1 MDSALLPWFTVT
13 LLWHQ
18 VLRDIWKKE
27 IKCPYDSLGVHPLA
41 WLTQWALDKS
51 GDFLEPRCPSV
62 YAVNLGGDE
71 GLPPPYLVTG
81 VSVVIS
87 SLWAPGERELL
98 GRNRDADTENRLVDP
113 GGEGEGGMNGES
125 STDICALPRVK

>member
-41 WLTQWALDKS
+41 WLTRWALDKS

-81 VSVVIS
+81 VSDVIS
-87 SLWAPGERELL
+87 SLWAPGSESCWAGIETQTQRTDLWTQEGKERE
-98 GRNRDADTENRLVDP
+98 GWMERV
-113 GGEGEGGMNGES
+113 
-125 STDICALPRVK
+125 ALIYVHFHV